1 MYTLKLE
8 KHCCEPVVFSCGCT
22 LELSWRFKN
31 ADAYVPVSEIWFDQA
46 AELGNGQDIRMFI
59 CSMSTKAWLLNIH
72 VQKIIWKAHT
82 NVDSWV
88 RPNDSDSV
96 GLGFRNLSF

>member
-8 KHCCEPVVFSCGCT
+8 KHCCKPVVFSCGCT

-31 ADAYVPVSEIWFDQA
+31 ADAYVPVSEIWFDWG
-46 AELGNGQDIRMFI
+46 AELGSGQDIGMFI
-59 CSMSTKAWLLNIH
+59 CSMSIKAWLLNTD
-72 VQKIIWKAHT
+72 VQKVIWKAHT

-88 RPNDSDSV
+88 LPKDSDSV
-96 GLGFRNLSF
+96 GLGFRNLNF